1 MVASYQGRHGGT
13 NPGRQTT
20 RGRGS
25 VKRRPLQTA
34 EGPGEVDRAT
44 PGPRVPRTQEANPS

>member
-1 MVASYQGRHGGT
+1 MVASYQGRHGGRT
-13 NPGRQTT
+13 PDGRR

-34 EGPGEVDRAT
+34 KGPGEVDRAT